1 MGKGKNMTFDQ
12 FAREHGL
19 LIDSIVMGRWIRVAT
34 EDHPR
39 KRNGAYIF
47 DGRSGLIQNHAVH
60 LQPIR
65 YVSSEP
71 FVPDPMAAVKR
82 QNQRDDQIRRQI
94 DAARKAAFIFN
105 NVTVEQ
111 HPYLIRKG
119 FTEPA
124 KVWKGLLAVPM
135 RVDSN
140 LIGLQLI
147 QPDGTKRFLT
157 GQRTKGASLT
167 IDNKGP
173 DVLVEGLAT
182 GLSVRRALKLARV
195 RYKIHICFSAG
206 NMLEIAKSLD
216 RPIVVADN
224 DPMGIATAKKIASR
238 YWVGEAGEDFNDYE
252 QRVGSQAA
260 AESLAPFIQAWHE
273 SPA

>member
-1 MGKGKNMTFDQ
+1 MTFDQ

-82 QNQRDDQIRRQI
+82 QKQRDDQIKRQI
-94 DAARKAAFIFN
+94 DAAKKAAFIFN

-119 FTEPA
+119 FTEPS

-167 IDNKGP
+167 I
-173 DVLVEGLAT
+173 
-182 GLSVRRALKLARV
+182 
-195 RYKIHICFSAG
+195 
-206 NMLEIAKSLD
+206 
-216 RPIVVADN
+216 
-224 DPMGIATAKKIASR
+224 
-238 YWVGEAGEDFNDYE
+238 
-252 QRVGSQAA
+252 QR
-260 AESLAPFIQAWHE
+260 L
-273 SPA
+273 

>member
-1 MGKGKNMTFDQ
+1 MTFDQ

-19 LIDSIVMGRWIRVAT
+19 LIDHIVEGRWIRVPT

-39 KRNGAYIF
+39 KKNGAYIF

-60 LQPIR
+60 QQPIR

-82 QNQRDDQIRRQI
+82 QKQRDDQIRRQI
-94 DAARKAAFIFN
+94 DAAKKAAFIFN
-105 NVTVEQ
+105 NVSLER
-111 HPYLIRKG
+111 HPYLVRKG

-135 RVDSN
+135 RIDGN
-140 LIGLQLI
+140 LVGLQLI

-195 RYKIHICFSAG
+195 RYKIHVCFSAG
-206 NMLEIAKSLD
+206 NMLEIAKGLVQ
-216 RPIVVADN
+216 PIVVADN

-260 AESLAPFIQAWHE
+260 AESLAPFIHAWCE
-273 SPA
+273 SPP

>member
-19 LIDSIVMGRWIRVAT
+19 LIDSIVEGRWIRVPT

-65 YVSSEP
+65 YMSSEP

-82 QNQRDDQIRRQI
+82 QNQRDDQIKRQI

-105 NVTVEQ
+105 NVTVET

-135 RVDSN
+135 RINCN
-140 LIGLQLI
+140 LVGLQLI

-157 GQRTKGASLT
+157 GQQTKGASLS

-206 NMLEIAKSLD
+206 NMLEIAKGLD

-252 QRVGSQAA
+252 QRVGRQAA
-260 AESLAPFIQAWHE
+260 ADSLVPFIQAWSE

>member
-1 MGKGKNMTFDQ
+1 MTFDQ

-19 LIDSIVMGRWIRVAT
+19 LIDHIVEGRWIRVPT

-47 DGRSGLIQNHAVH
+47 DGRTGLIQNHAVH
-60 LQPIR
+60 QQPIR

-71 FVPDPMAAVKR
+71 FVPDPQAAVKR
-82 QNQRDDQIRRQI
+82 QKQRDDQIKRQI

-105 NVTVEQ
+105 NVSLET

-119 FTEPA
+119 FKEPA

-135 RVDSN
+135 RIDSN
-140 LIGLQLI
+140 LVGLQLI

-157 GQRTKGASLT
+157 GQQTKGASLS

-206 NMLEIAKSLD
+206 NMLEIAKGLD

-224 DPMGIATAKKIASR
+224 DPMGIATAKKIASH

-260 AESLAPFIQAWHE
+260 AESLVPFIQSCCG
-273 SPA
+273 SPS